1 MVACLC
7 PPTFTPAPSSR
18 VAIMLHEFLK
28 TNRAQL
34 IERCRAK
41 AAKRA
46 PSNTRPADSQ
56 HGIPQF
62 LDQLIE
68 VFRAERTPEAL
79 ARRRTL
85 VGRQPSL
92 ALVPPNI
99 AGTAAKHGDELR
111 QQGLTIDQVV
121 HDYGDLCQAV
131 TELALE
137 MDVQITVD
145 EFHTFNR
152 CLDDAIGDA
161 VTAYS
166 RDPYSYPTPKPDYR
180 VSGDPTQA
188 LAQEF
193 RILVEMAIQ
202 SFTAIQGGNVG
213 LHGTTAALHVRSL
226 AAMRNLIARALTAS
240 ALHAPPKSAA

>member
-1 MVACLC
+1 
-7 PPTFTPAPSSR
+7 
-18 VAIMLHEFLK
+18 MLHEFLK

-34 IERCRAK
+34 IERCQAK

-68 VFRAERTPEAL
+68 VFRAEQTAEAL

-85 VGRQPSL
+85 VGRGQPSL
-92 ALVPPNI
+92 ALVPSNI

-161 VTAYS
+161 VTAFS
-166 RDPYSYPTPKPDYR
+166 RDPHSYPSPRSEYR
-180 VSGDPTQA
+180 ISDDPTQA
-188 LAQEF
+188 LAEEL
-193 RILVEMAIQ
+193 RILLERAIQ
-202 SFTAIQGGNVG
+202 SFTAIQRGNVG
-213 LHGTTAALHVRSL
+213 LHGSTAAVHERSL
-226 AAMRNLIARALTAS
+226 AAMRYLVDRALTAS

>member
-1 MVACLC
+1 
-7 PPTFTPAPSSR
+7 
-18 VAIMLHEFLK
+18 MLHEFLK

-46 PSNTRPADSQ
+46 PPNARPADSQ

-68 VFRAERTPEAL
+68 VFREEQTPEAL
-79 ARRRTL
+79 ARRRGL
-85 VGRQPSL
+85 LGHGQPSL
-92 ALVPPNI
+92 ALVPSHI
-99 AGTAAKHGDELR
+99 AGTAAQHGEELR
-111 QQGLTIDQVV
+111 HQGLTIDQVV

-166 RDPYSYPTPKPDYR
+166 RDPYSYPTPRPDYR

-193 RILVEMAIQ
+193 RILAEMAIQ
-202 SFTAIQGGNVG
+202 SFTAIQGGSVG

-226 AAMRNLIARALTAS
+226 AAMRNLIDRTQAANTVY
-240 ALHAPPKSAA
+240 APPQSAA

>member
-1 MVACLC
+1 
-7 PPTFTPAPSSR
+7 
-18 VAIMLHEFLK
+18 MLHEFLK

-41 AAKRA
+41 AAKRSPPKA
-46 PSNTRPADSQ
+46 GLAESQ
-56 HGIPQF
+56 YGIPQF

-68 VFRAERTPEAL
+68 VFRAEQTPEAL

-92 ALVPPNI
+92 ALVPSHI
-99 AGTAAKHGDELR
+99 AGTAAQHGDELR

-161 VTAYS
+161 VTAFS
-166 RDPYSYPTPKPDYR
+166 RDPHSYPSPRSEYR
-180 VSGDPTQA
+180 ISDDPTQA
-188 LAQEF
+188 LAEEL
-193 RILVEMAIQ
+193 RILVERAIQ
-202 SFTAIQGGNVG
+202 SFTAIQRGNVG
-213 LHGTTAALHVRSL
+213 LHGSTAAVHERSL
-226 AAMRNLIARALTAS
+226 AAMRYLVDRALTAS

>member
-1 MVACLC
+1 
-7 PPTFTPAPSSR
+7 
-18 VAIMLHEFLK
+18 MLHEFLK

-41 AAKRA
+41 AAKR
-46 PSNTRPADSQ
+46 TPAKAGPAESQ

-68 VFRAERTPEAL
+68 VFRAEQTPEAV
-79 ARRRTL
+79 ARRRAQI
-85 VGRQPSL
+85 GHGQPSL
-92 ALVPPNI
+92 ALVPSGI
-99 AGTAAKHGDELR
+99 AATAYKHGDELR

-137 MDVQITVD
+137 MDVPITVD

-161 VTAYS
+161 VTAYT
-166 RDPYSYPTPKPDYR
+166 RDPRSYPTPTSDYHI
-180 VSGDPTQA
+180 SDDPTQA
-188 LAQEF
+188 LAEEL
-193 RILVEMAIQ
+193 RILVERAIQ
-202 SFTAIQGGNVG
+202 SYIVIQRGNVG
-213 LHGTTAALHVRSL
+213 LHGTTAALHERSL
-226 AAMRNLIARALTAS
+226 AAMRYLVDRALTSS
-240 ALHAPPKSAA
+240 ALHASPKSA